1 MTNARIDQ
9 MKRERRKTFRV
20 EWHSP
25 ATIYDG
31 KLARPCIKSNFS
43 NGGTKI
49 VGVRAATI
57 PDEFGLCITSRDFR
71 IRRCRVLWRSDDALR
86 VEFTDR
92 VTSAGELGVENTAR
106 EPA

>member
-1 MTNARIDQ
+1 
-9 MKRERRKTFRV
+9 MKRERRKNFRI

-31 KLARPCIKSNFS
+31 KLARPCIVSNFS
-43 NGGTKI
+43 NGGARI
-49 VGVRAATI
+49 AGVRAATI
-57 PDEFGLCITSRDFR
+57 PDEFGLRITSRDCR

-86 VEFTDR
+86 VEFTDHD
-92 VTSAGELGVENTAR
+92 TSPGESVAGNTSR